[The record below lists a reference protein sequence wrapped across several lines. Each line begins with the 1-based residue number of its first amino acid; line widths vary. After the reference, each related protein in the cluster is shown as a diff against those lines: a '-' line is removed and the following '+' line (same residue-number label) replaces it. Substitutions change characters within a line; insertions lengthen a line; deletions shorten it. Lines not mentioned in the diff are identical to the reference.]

1 MWLSFPDIQV
11 FRLSRLR
18 LYRNHKCFRSG
29 NHPETRTNCRKK
41 DTPFG
46 KIYQFQDG
54 VLFYKGGPYGGTT
67 FQGWAL
73 RGLPLKLFAY
83 REEAEH
89 SSSVDEEDF

>member
-1 MWLSFPDIQV
+1 MWLSFPDILV

-18 LYRNHKCFRSG
+18 LYKLFCSG
-29 NHPETRTNCRKK
+29 NHPIPRTKLQKK

-46 KIYQFQDG
+46 KIYHFPDG

-89 SSSVDEEDF
+89 SSSVDEEDV